1 MRDAS
6 CREGRIASGTHHGSP
21 PKQALQFLLVPDA
34 SAARLVRRSLATTK
48 ARTGILV
55 GTFGELLHRGLAAYL
70 LDEGLAE
77 QDQRFYDEVAR
88 IGDAFWSKSFEVAP
102 DETAA
107 EIRATLINLIS
118 ATDPLQDLERI
129 GAGRLSARPRRVVRD
144 LTRLALSLDRSL
156 PGSLGDIRSLL
167 HADPSS
173 ALRAIRVYASA
184 SVMHLTRWQR
194 ELVEKLNRDASL
206 AGMAADP
213 GLSSE
218 IEEILARRSRAE
230 GGSALEA
237 LQCQLFAPSGSRS
250 AVDHSVQCVGVRDFY
265 QEAEIAAGM
274 AQSLLANDPGLVPAD
289 IGLLL
294 PDEFSYAIA
303 LEDAFQL
310 AGLALSGLRGERWR
324 RDLGAE
330 AVFHFLF
337 CQQKPAPAMALAACL
352 SSPLMP
358 WTAEDGAGMARRV
371 MERRYD
377 LAPPPGAG
385 REAEA
390 MLETIRQEHS
400 DPRSLQAALDR
411 FGSLLSGGENFSV
424 HRARA
429 REAAKRASDTLEG
442 ANQIDWVA
450 TRRAASPRH
459 ITNGEP
465 AFHSVEGVTVL
476 RERHE
481 PWRDVRHLFVLGFH
495 QGRYPREP
503 RSSAVFL
510 SEYLLEI
517 RRVLEIPIGHPAD
530 ELGRRRQRFR
540 RQLSAASDSVTL
552 LIPRRQETGAPQ
564 SPSESLVFIE
574 RLLSGSGSGAGD
586 KLVAE
591 LDSADDRA
599 RIRHLA
605 VAPSSKAVPP
615 RNLRCGDLGLGR
627 DLTALRPDSDGRAR
641 PESPSSLETLLVSP
655 LAWLLRRVDAEPLAW
670 APETAGPSVLG
681 SLAHGMFERLFRP
694 GTALPEGSGMSPRAR
709 KLLDEVS
716 LQQAPFVRNPQW
728 RVERLH
734 LAEQAAKAAAMW
746 RDALESLGAEVLA
759 SEQWLQG
766 EWSRIR
772 VHGQADLI
780 LALDGDRLLIVDY
793 KWSRSGG
800 RSKRMETGFDTQA
813 TLYRAMV
820 QSGGPKPRRGVPPNR
835 EEEELAGRLA
845 RADEIGIVYF
855 MMKDRVCLGD
865 SALPGGVAIPGW
877 HTVSEDVA
885 REATIAIR
893 DRLDDARKGI
903 VRLNVDT
910 DRDSFANSGV
920 STFAL
925 DASPLIDLFT
935 LTTDERRAST

>member
-1 MRDAS
+1 M
-6 CREGRIASGTHHGSP
+6 
-21 PKQALQFLLVPDA
+21 LQFLLVPDA
-34 SAARLVRRSLATTK
+34 SAARFVRRSLATTK

-55 GTFGELLHRGLAAYL
+55 GTVGELLYRGLEAYL
-70 LDEGLAE
+70 IDYDLAE
-77 QDQRFYDEVAR
+77 QDQRFYDEVTR
-88 IGDAFWSKSFEVAP
+88 IDDAFWSKSIDVAP
-102 DETAA
+102 EETAA
-107 EIRATLINLIS
+107 EIRGALINLIS
-118 ATDPLQDLERI
+118 ATDPLQDLEQI
-129 GAGRLSARPRRVVRD
+129 GTERLPARPRRVVGD
-144 LTRLALSLDRSL
+144 LTRLALALDGSL
-156 PGSLGDIRSLL
+156 PGSLGVIRSLL
-167 HADPSS
+167 RADSTS
-173 ALRAIRVYASA
+173 ALYAIRVYASA
-184 SVMHLTRWQR
+184 SVTHLTRWQG

-206 AGMAADP
+206 AGMPACP
-213 GLSSE
+213 ELSAE

-237 LQCQLFAPSGSRS
+237 LQCQLFAPSGSRP
-250 AVDHSVQCVGVRDFY
+250 AVDHSVQCVGVRDFC
-265 QEAEIAAGM
+265 QVAEIAAGM
-274 AQSLLANDPGLVPAD
+274 SQSLLASDPDLAPAD

-294 PDEFSYAIA
+294 PDDFSYAIA
-303 LEDAFQL
+303 VEDAFQI

-337 CQQKPAPAMALAACL
+337 CRQKPAPAMALAACL

-371 MERRYD
+371 MEGRYD

-385 REAEA
+385 HEAED
-390 MLETIRQEHS
+390 MLEVIRLEDN
-400 DPRSLQAALDR
+400 DPPKLRAALER
-411 FGSLLSGGENFSV
+411 FASLLSGGEEFST

-429 REAAKRASDTLEG
+429 RDAARRAGETLDG
-442 ANQIDWVA
+442 AKQIDWVA
-450 TRRAASPRH
+450 ARRAASPRL
-459 ITNGEP
+459 ITSGES
-465 AFHSVEGVTVL
+465 ASHSIEGVTVL

-503 RSSAVFL
+503 RSSAIFP
-510 SEYLLEI
+510 SEDLLEI
-517 RRVLEIPIGHPAD
+517 RRVLEIPLGDSAD

-552 LIPRRQETGAPQ
+552 LIPRRQETGAPE

-574 RLLSGSGSGAGD
+574 QLLSGSGARD
-586 KLVAE
+586 DLVAE

-605 VAPSSKAVPP
+605 HAPPSSAVPS
-615 RNLRCGDLGLGR
+615 RNYRCGDLDLGR
-627 DLTALRPDSDGRAR
+627 DLIALRSDSDGRAR

-681 SLAHGMFERLFRP
+681 SLAHGIFERLFRS
-694 GTALPEGSGMSPRAR
+694 GAALPQASGMSPRVR
-709 KLLDEVS
+709 KLLDEVA
-716 LQQAPFVRNPQW
+716 LQQAPFIRNPQW

-734 LAEQAAKAAAMW
+734 LAEQAAKAAEMW
-746 RDALESLGAEVLA
+746 RDALERLGAEVLA

-766 EWSRIR
+766 EWSRIS

-780 LALDGDRLLIVDY
+780 LALGGDRLLIADY

-820 QSGGPKPRRGVPPNR
+820 RSGGPKPRRSAPPNP
-835 EEEELAGRLA
+835 EERDLAGRLE
-845 RADEIGIVYF
+845 RANEIGIVYF

-865 SALPGGVAIPGW
+865 SELPGGAAIPGW

-885 REATIAIR
+885 REATISIR
-893 DRLDDARKGI
+893 DRLDDVRKGI
-903 VRLNVDT
+903 VCLNLDT
-910 DRDSFANSGV
+910 DRESFSDSGI

-925 DASPLIDLFT
+925 DASPLIALFT
-935 LTTDERRAST
+935 LPTDERSGST

>member
-1 MRDAS
+1 M
-6 CREGRIASGTHHGSP
+6 
-21 PKQALQFLLVPDA
+21 
-34 SAARLVRRSLATTK
+34 TTK
-48 ARTGILV
+48 ARTGVLV
-55 GTFGELLHRGLAAYL
+55 GTFGELLYRGLAAYL
-70 LDEGLAE
+70 VDEDTAE

-88 IGDAFWSKSFEVAP
+88 IDDAFWSRSFEVAP

-107 EIRATLINLIS
+107 EIRGALINLVS
-118 ATDPLQDLERI
+118 ATDPFRDLEQS
-129 GAGRLSARPRRVVRD
+129 GTGRLPARPRRVVRD
-144 LTRLALSLDRSL
+144 LTRLALVLDGNL
-156 PGSLGDIRSLL
+156 PGSLSAIRSLL
-167 HADPSS
+167 RADSSS
-173 ALRAIRVYASA
+173 ALYGIRVHVSE
-184 SVMHLTRWQR
+184 SVMRLTRWQR
-194 ELVEKLNRDASL
+194 DLVEKLNRDASL
-206 AGMAADP
+206 AGTPACP
-213 GLSSE
+213 ELSAE
-218 IEEILARRSRAE
+218 IEGILARRSRAE

-237 LQCQLFAPSGSRS
+237 VQCRLFAPSGSRS

-274 AQSLLANDPGLVPAD
+274 AQSLLASDPDLVPAD

-303 LEDAFQL
+303 VEDAFRL

-337 CQQKPAPAMALAACL
+337 CRQQPAPAMALAACL

-358 WTAEDGAGMARRV
+358 WTTQDGAGMAQRI
-371 MERRYD
+371 MKGRYD
-377 LAPPPGAG
+377 LTPPHGAG
-385 REAEA
+385 HEAEA
-390 MLETIRQEHS
+390 MLEVIRQEDN
-400 DPRSLQAALDR
+400 DPRKLQASLDL
-411 FGSLLSGGENFSV
+411 FASLLSGGEEFSV

-429 REAAKRASDTLEG
+429 RDAAKRASETLEG
-442 ANQIDWVA
+442 AKQIDWVA
-450 TRRAASPRH
+450 ARRAATPRL

-465 AFHSVEGVTVL
+465 AFHSLEGVTVL
-476 RERHE
+476 RERQE

-503 RSSAVFL
+503 RSSAVFP
-510 SEYLLEI
+510 SEDLLEI
-517 RRVLEIPIGHPAD
+517 RRVLEIPIGNPAD

-552 LIPRRQETGAPQ
+552 LMPRRQETGAPL

-574 RLLSGSGSGAGD
+574 RLLSRSGAGD
-586 KLVAE
+586 NLVAE

-605 VAPSSKAVPP
+605 LAPSIKAVPP
-615 RNLRCGDLGLGR
+615 RNFCSGDLDLGR
-627 DLTALRPDSDGRAR
+627 DLIALRPDRDGHPR

-670 APETAGPSVLG
+670 APETAGPNVLG

-694 GTALPEGSGMSPRAR
+694 GAALPEASGMSPRAR
-709 KLLDEVS
+709 KLLDEVA
-716 LQQAPFVRNPQW
+716 LQQAPFIRNPQW

-734 LAEQAAKAAAMW
+734 LAEQAAKAAEMW
-746 RDALESLGAEVLA
+746 RDALERLGAEVLA

-766 EWSRIR
+766 EWSRISI
-772 VHGQADLI
+772 HGQADLI
-780 LALDGDRLLIVDY
+780 LALGGNRLLIVDY

-813 TLYRAMV
+813 TLYRAMMR
-820 QSGGPKPRRGVPPNR
+820 SGGPKPRRGVPPNP
-835 EEEELAGRLA
+835 EEEELAGKLG
-845 RADEIGIVYF
+845 RANEIGIVYF

-865 SALPGGVAIPGW
+865 SELPGGMAIPGW
-877 HTVSEDVA
+877 HTVPEDVA

-893 DRLDDARKGI
+893 DRLGKVRKGI
-903 VRLNVDT
+903 VCLNLDT
-910 DRDSFANSGV
+910 DRESFADSGV

-935 LTTDERRAST
+935 LPTDERSASR